1 MEPLIA
7 VKYPGGG
14 VGKALARLN
23 HVHEELNSALYK
35 APLER
40 PRIKSPDDVVP
51 ILRCFIGNLDHEEL
65 WVITMD
71 SRNCVMQL
79 IQLYKGSVNSSQVRI
94 SEVFRQ
100 AVIDNSPCII
110 VVHNHPSGDTTPSME
125 DISLTK
131 MVVAAGKLLDT
142 EVLDHLIISTEGFT
156 SLKSRGLGFT

>member
-1 MEPLIA
+1 MEPLVA

-14 VGKALARLN
+14 VGKALAKLN
-23 HVHEELNSALYK
+23 HVHEELNTALYK

-40 PRIKSPDDVVP
+40 PRINQPSEAVG
-51 ILRCFIGNLDHEEL
+51 LLQCFIGSIAHEEL

-79 IQLYKGSVNSSQVRI
+79 IQLYKGTVNASPVRI

-110 VVHNHPSGDTTPSME
+110 VAHNHPSGDVTPSMD
-125 DISLTK
+125 DIKLTK
-131 MVVAAGKLLDT
+131 NIVEGGKLLDI
-142 EVLDHLIISTEGFT
+142 EVLDHLVISGSDFI
-156 SLKSRGLGFT
+156 SMKSRKLGFP